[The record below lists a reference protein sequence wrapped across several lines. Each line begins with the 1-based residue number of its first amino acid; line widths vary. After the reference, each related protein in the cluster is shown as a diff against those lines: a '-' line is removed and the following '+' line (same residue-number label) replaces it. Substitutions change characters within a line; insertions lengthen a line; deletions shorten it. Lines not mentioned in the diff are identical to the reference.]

1 MEMNAPKL
9 VCLSAAVAIS
19 ALVLPCPS
27 AHAEACSFAPV
38 KQQIDNVLDK
48 DAAKGATFRK
58 EVSEG
63 ADSITMVEKLVTPD
77 MADKIDVCR
86 FEAAE
91 YLTKRGFPPFH

>member
-1 MEMNAPKL
+1 MQ
-9 VCLSAAVAIS
+9 LSERQLLPVVAAVLLSIV
-19 ALVLPCPS
+19 VLTHSP
-27 AHAEACSFAPV
+27 AHAESCNFPPV

-48 DAAKGATFRK
+48 DPAKGATFRK

-63 ADSITMVEKLVTPD
+63 ADSITMVEKLVAPD
-77 MADKIDVCR
+77 MADKIDICR

>member
-1 MEMNAPKL
+1 MHRP
-9 VCLSAAVAIS
+9 
-19 ALVLPCPS
+19 
-27 AHAEACSFAPV
+27 AHAESCNFAPV
-38 KQQIDNVLDK
+38 KQQIDNILDQ
-48 DAAKGATFRK
+48 DRGKGATFRK

-63 ADSITMVEKLVTPD
+63 ADSIAMVEKLVAPD